1 MPRKLSWDERCAEDA
16 EGPVRL
22 WSGAPIPSGAMGA
35 QRPLKP
41 LVARSNR
48 ASGTILEEGA
58 LIPGGAMEAQRPLK
72 PLVARST
79 RASGTI
85 PAALSVPGFLPL
97 GRHSSGGH
105 QGRVV
110 GTWEMGAEDDRERRR
125 GCKEGR
131 LCLGLGGVGLGD
143 DHNVVDD
150 DQAVAFQAPTDHLAI

>member
-85 PAALSVPGFLPL
+85 PASPNGRAPGFDPGYGSPIL
-97 GRHSSGGH
+97 SA
-105 QGRVV
+105 
-110 GTWEMGAEDDRERRR
+110 GTH
-125 GCKEGR
+125 
-131 LCLGLGGVGLGD
+131 GV
-143 DHNVVDD
+143 
-150 DQAVAFQAPTDHLAI
+150 